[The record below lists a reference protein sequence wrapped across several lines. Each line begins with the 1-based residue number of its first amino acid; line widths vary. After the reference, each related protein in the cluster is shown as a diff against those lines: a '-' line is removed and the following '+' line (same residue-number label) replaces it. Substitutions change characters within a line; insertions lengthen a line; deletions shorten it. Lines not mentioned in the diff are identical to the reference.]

1 MLDLYCGNR
10 ESVTYFLCSNQE
22 QEKKTNVPQ
31 VAQEEVEE
39 SSTEYHKNLTDFVNV
54 MSQRMEPPASVETLG
69 LCNYYDDVIITVILT
84 TFANSILFLFIL
96 TFCMRSSRSQD
107 YK

>member
-22 QEKKTNVPQ
+22 EEKSNVTQ
-31 VAQEEVEE
+31 VAEEEVKE

-54 MSQRMEPPASVETLG
+54 MSQRLEPPASVEKLG
-69 LCNYYDDVIITVILT
+69 LCDYYNNVIITVIIT